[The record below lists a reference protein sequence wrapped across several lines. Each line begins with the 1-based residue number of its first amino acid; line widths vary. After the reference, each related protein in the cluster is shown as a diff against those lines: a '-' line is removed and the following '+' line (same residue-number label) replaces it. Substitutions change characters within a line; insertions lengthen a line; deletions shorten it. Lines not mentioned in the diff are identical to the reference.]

1 MQDFSSLSLVGFNFK
16 IRNRFV
22 ASWRNGKLIP
32 CLQES
37 GQIFER
43 QKLARIRLLF
53 TRNPRNCA
61 RFSTANITAICRRIC
76 TVPCKWVAQVKIGG
90 VNWVSGSHSLF
101 QAFGL
106 FGVVQSSYRRAAT
119 NHLNAWDRLRLTQ
132 LSSEKGKG
140 ISRFHRVLMA
150 KSEIPVRTC

>member
-16 IRNRFV
+16 LRTVLLQVDETTNSYPVYKSPDKFL
-22 ASWRNGKLIP
+22 NG
-32 CLQES
+32 
-37 GQIFER
+37 

-53 TRNPRNCA
+53 TQNPRNCA
-61 RFSTANITAICRRIC
+61 RFSTANITAICRKIC

-90 VNWVSGSHSLF
+90 VNWVSGEHSLF
-101 QAFGL
+101 QAFGY
-106 FGVVQSSYRRAAT
+106 FGVAQSNYRRAAP
-119 NHLNAWDRLRLTQ
+119 NSLNACNRLRLTQ

-140 ISRFHRVLMA
+140 ILRFHCVLMA